1 VPGARCRFPRNSV
14 YALEPRGRPG
24 VIAVGAAGRARRFA
38 KLPGAGLLD
47 GIAFDSIGRF
57 GHRLLVTRFKSGRTS
72 VFAVDCRGRVRTIT
86 RKAPRMEGGIGVAPS
101 AFGLFAGQ
109 LIAPDEATGRILA
122 IAPSGRTSLV
132 ANSGLAHGGDIGVE
146 SAGFVPP
153 DFGPGWSAY
162 VADRASPGNPHPG
175 DDAILALDGATL
187 LNAGLGPGDLLV
199 ASEGGAQTVAVRC
212 RTTCSVTHFA
222 DGPAAAHVEGHI
234 AFARVG

>member
-1 VPGARCRFPRNSV
+1 
-14 YALEPRGRPG
+14 
-24 VIAVGAAGRARRFA
+24 
-38 KLPGAGLLD
+38 
-47 GIAFDSIGRF
+47 
-57 GHRLLVTRFKSGRTS
+57 
-72 VFAVDCRGRVRTIT
+72 
-86 RKAPRMEGGIGVAPS
+86 MEGGIAVAPS

-122 IAPSGRTSLV
+122 IAPNGRTSLV

-162 VADRASPGNPHPG
+162 VADRASPGNPHPD